1 MRHATKALRCNG
13 FVDGPNSA
21 GSCYTLSY
29 YTLLW
34 KTCFKCPSREIH
46 SPSGFAAIL
55 AYPWTVTNLF
65 LFAPESLHD
74 TALIQNPG
82 DFCEAYFGVIFQCLP
97 AVLLR
102 LTKIRWQSVLD
113 SAAQGLFQY
122 KWLILAQTLLAKL
135 ETTLCL
141 LYRKRQMDCKY
152 GKDESAS

>member
-1 MRHATKALRCNG
+1 MTCLKYYPLCLLTKTVFCLHFIIHDTTAKKKSLVIFFFSAILRIQLLQFMRYAMKALRCNG
-13 FVDGPNSA
+13 FVAGPNSA
-21 GSCYTLSY
+21 GSFYVLSY

-55 AYPWTVTNLF
+55 AYPWIVTNLF

-74 TALIQNPG
+74 TVLIQSPG

-102 LTKIRWQSVLD
+102 LTKIR
-113 SAAQGLFQY
+113 
-122 KWLILAQTLLAKL
+122 
-135 ETTLCL
+135 
-141 LYRKRQMDCKY
+141 
-152 GKDESAS
+152 